1 MNKPQDQSAH
11 NSGQTTPPQATNVK
25 TVVIPVPRPG
35 MTALEKSLISTINAC
50 DQLSAAYLRTQG
62 GAK

>member
-1 MNKPQDQSAH
+1 MNKPQNKSAQ
-11 NSGQTTPPQATNVK
+11 NAGQTTPSQATNVK

-35 MTALEKSLISTINAC
+35 MTALEKSLISNINAC
-50 DQLSAAYLRTQG
+50 DQLSAAYLKAQG